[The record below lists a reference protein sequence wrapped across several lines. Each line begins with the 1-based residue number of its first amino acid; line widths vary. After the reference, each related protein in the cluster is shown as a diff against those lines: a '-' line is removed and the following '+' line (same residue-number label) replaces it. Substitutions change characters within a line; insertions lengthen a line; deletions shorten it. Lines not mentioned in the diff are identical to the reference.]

1 MNMFKLGTGLLVA
14 ALTTLATVSSAERA
28 PRSLGADARVRQVT
42 YSPIDVIR
50 IDTHLRVNT
59 AIELGRGE
67 RISQVLLGDSESY
80 EIEVLSNRNTVSVK
94 PVVPRASS
102 NMTIY
107 TNRRT
112 LSFLLTEGRN
122 NTHTFRVVIEY
133 PEERPVLRTAST
145 GVRDIGYQF
154 SGEEPF
160 RPLRVWNDGRHTY
173 FEMPADVRPSVFGI
187 NGAGFETTVNSTTN
201 GRIIKVAG
209 VQSEYAVRIG
219 ERVVCIR
226 RVTGGDTRDQA
237 IVSVLNSKEF

>member
-1 MNMFKLGTGLLVA
+1 MNINEQFAAVVMIGLMLGA
-14 ALTTLATVSSAERA
+14 SASYAERA

-42 YSPIDVIR
+42 FSPIDVIR

-94 PVVPRASS
+94 PVVARASS

-112 LSFLLTEGRN
+112 LSFLLTEGRTK
-122 NTHTFRVVIEY
+122 THTFRVVIEY
-133 PEERPVLRTAST
+133 PEEKSAPRVVAT
-145 GVRDIGYQF
+145 GARDTGYQF
-154 SGEEPF
+154 AGEAPF

-173 FEMPADVRPSVFGI
+173 FEMPRDVRPSVFGI
-187 NGAGFETTVNSTTN
+187 NGAGFETTVNSTTS
-201 GRIIKVAG
+201 GSIIKVSG
-209 VQSEYAVRIG
+209 LQSEYSVRIG

-226 RVTGGDTRDQA
+226 RVAGGSPGDPA
-237 IVSVLNSKEF
+237 VVSVLSSKEF